1 MLKKGKKFFVVLLAM
16 CMIFI
21 AVCQVAF
28 AEDPAADGLGA
39 GDGTNIAENGD
50 EGLGDGDAGQI
61 DDGNSDGET
70 IDKPKEDSIGSGESG
85 NDSSE
90 DEKKDDEQDVMNN
103 DFSDFLT
110 RFSFYNTI
118 TKEEYS
124 KENPVKDGDPVA
136 IRYEFTIPN
145 PEEVE
150 EGTSYV
156 LPALP
161 EQLDLSG
168 INID

>member
-1 MLKKGKKFFVVLLAM
+1 
-16 CMIFI
+16 
-21 AVCQVAF
+21 
-28 AEDPAADGLGA
+28 
-39 GDGTNIAENGD
+39 
-50 EGLGDGDAGQI
+50 
-61 DDGNSDGET
+61 
-70 IDKPKEDSIGSGESG
+70 
-85 NDSSE
+85 
-90 DEKKDDEQDVMNN
+90 MNN

-168 INID
+168 INIDYDYSVGKDGYAVWSINAERMITVKFTSAARKQCFRAFGDNLQRSSR

>member
-70 IDKPKEDSIGSGESG
+70 IDKPKEDKIGRAH
-85 NDSSE
+85 
-90 DEKKDDEQDVMNN
+90 V
-103 DFSDFLT
+103 
-110 RFSFYNTI
+110 
-118 TKEEYS
+118 
-124 KENPVKDGDPVA
+124 
-136 IRYEFTIPN
+136 
-145 PEEVE
+145 
-150 EGTSYV
+150 
-156 LPALP
+156 
-161 EQLDLSG
+161 
-168 INID
+168 